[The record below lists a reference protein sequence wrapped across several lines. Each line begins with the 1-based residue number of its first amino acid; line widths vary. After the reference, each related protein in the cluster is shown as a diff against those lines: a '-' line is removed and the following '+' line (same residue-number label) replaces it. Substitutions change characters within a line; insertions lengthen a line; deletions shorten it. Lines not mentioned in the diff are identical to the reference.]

1 MNIELLFSA
10 TKAMIRN
17 DEDPFGEQPM
27 FPGTQ
32 WNTKG
37 SITTNMMN

>member
-1 MNIELLFSA
+1 MKIDKLFSA

-27 FPGTQ
+27 FQGTQ

>member
-1 MNIELLFSA
+1 MNIKFIFSA

-27 FPGTQ
+27 FQGTQ
-32 WNTKG
+32 WDTKC